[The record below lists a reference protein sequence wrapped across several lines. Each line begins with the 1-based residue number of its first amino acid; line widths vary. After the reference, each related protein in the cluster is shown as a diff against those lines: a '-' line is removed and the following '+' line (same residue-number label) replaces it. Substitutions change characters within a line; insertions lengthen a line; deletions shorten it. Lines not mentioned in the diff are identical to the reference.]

1 MTAVPPKR
9 RSPRTAN
16 RGATARF
23 GDFIEDF
30 RASWRAP
37 AHRELRKRFPDIF
50 SLLCDEP
57 TLVSGDVTIKAYGI
71 EYPRG
76 WHRLVVRL
84 AASITNLT
92 PPDARPTC
100 VQVKEK
106 FGELRFYLADEA
118 PDEVLATINT
128 AKEESQRTCQECGR
142 PGQVRDIG
150 SWLSTLCGR
159 HFLRKRLSRL
169 KPR

>member
-9 RSPRTAN
+9 QSKRTAR

-23 GDFIEDF
+23 GNFIEEF
-30 RASWRAP
+30 RADWRAP

-50 SLLCDEP
+50 SLLGDEP
-57 TLVSGDVTIKAYGI
+57 TLVPRDVTIKAYGI

-84 AASITNLT
+84 ATSITNLT

-118 PDEVLATINT
+118 PDEVVAAIDA
-128 AKEESQRTCQECGR
+128 AKEESRKTCQECGR
-142 PGQVRDIG
+142 PGRIREIE
-150 SWLSTLCGR
+150 SWLSTLCVR
-159 HFLRKRLSRL
+159 HLLQSRL
-169 KPR
+169 GPLKTR